1 MKALLRKDFYVLST
15 SLKSVLLTWVV
26 FPLVALINP
35 EFSSFILYVGLVAGT
50 LSSTLISYEER
61 EKWPLFAGTLPLS
74 KKQVVTERYV
84 STLIMM
90 LISSLIG
97 AVIMLT
103 YVLRGAPE
111 YASAGLL
118 VQNFA
123 TSLVMPSLLLP
134 VTYRFG
140 IEKGRYIVMFLVI
153 AIAMLTPQMATMLT
167 SEGSASAFILPL
179 MLVGSIVLY
188 AVSYLLSLKWY
199 VNKDV
204 H

>member
-167 SEGSASAFILPL
+167 GEGSAPAFILPL

>member
-74 KKQVVTERYV
+74 KKQIVTERYV

-140 IEKGRYIVMFLVI
+140 IEKGRYIVMFIVI

-167 SEGSASAFILPL
+167 GEGSAPAFILPL